1 MIYRSRY
8 VLPVDGRVITRGE
21 VLVREG
27 RIVAVG
33 SDLSKI
39 YVDEP
44 VTDLGKCAILP
55 GFVNAHCHLDYTFTR
70 NVFDGKNLWEWIE
83 SAAFNRGRK
92 PDLEMVRLSAILGAG
107 ELAITG
113 VTCIAD
119 SSFTGVAAN
128 AIETVG
134 QRGIVYLEIFGQSLG
149 DERVRLLEEKL
160 AAVSELEKTCSSR
173 MRIGISPHSV
183 YSSDRETLE
192 FCAQRCVSSGIPVA
206 IHAAETE
213 SETEYLTSGTGP
225 IAELRRR
232 MGYEPMVAGVRPVSY
247 LSQVGLL
254 RAGVC
259 LAHCVDLC
267 EEEVE
272 LVACSGVG
280 VAHCPGSNAF
290 LGCGIAPVS
299 ELARRGARVG
309 IGTDGAGTHVRFDFF
324 EEMRLA
330 LAFQRVRAQDASSVY
345 ARDVVEWATKGG
357 AEALGMSDL
366 VGTLEPGKC
375 ADFIAVDLTDMLPSE
390 DIWLAVL
397 SRCREDVRLVV
408 VDGVELVRDGRLLG
422 LDISEVRRELEERLS
437 VG

>member
-1 MIYRSRY
+1 MIYRSEY
-8 VLPVDGRVITRGE
+8 VLPIDGCVITHGE

-27 RIVAVG
+27 RIAAVG
-33 SDLSKI
+33 SNLSKV

-44 VTDLGKCAILP
+44 LTDLGKCALLP
-55 GFVNAHCHLDYTFTR
+55 GFVNTHCHLDYTFTR
-70 NVFDGKNLWEWIE
+70 NAFDGKNLWEWIE
-83 SAAFNRGRK
+83 SAAFNRARR
-92 PDLEMVRLSAILGAG
+92 PDIEVVRLSAILGAG
-107 ELAITG
+107 ELILTG

-119 SSFTGVAAN
+119 SSFTGAAVD
-128 AIETVG
+128 AIEEVG

-149 DERVRLLEEKL
+149 TDRARFIDEKL
-160 AAVSELEKTCSSR
+160 ADVLELGNTCSSR
-173 MRIGISPHSV
+173 IRIGISPHSV

-192 FCAQRCVSSGIPVA
+192 LCAQRCVSAGIPVA
-206 IHAAETE
+206 IHA
-213 SETEYLTSGTGP
+213 SETWAEAEYLISGTGP
-225 IAELRRR
+225 VAELRRR
-232 MGYEPMVAGVRPVSY
+232 MGYEPMVAGVRPISY
-247 LSQVGLL
+247 LAQVGLL

-299 ELARRGARVG
+299 ELAKRGARVG
-309 IGTDGAGTHVRFDFF
+309 IGTDSAGTRIRFDFF

-330 LAFQRVRAQDASSVY
+330 LALQRVRTRDASSVS
-345 ARDVVEWATKGG
+345 ARDTVEWATRGG
-357 AEALGMSDL
+357 AEALGMGNL
-366 VGTLEPGKC
+366 VGTLEPGKF
-375 ADFIAVDLTDMLPSE
+375 ADLIAVDLADVLPSE

-408 VDGVELVRDGRLLG
+408 IDGVELVRDGKLLG
-422 LDISEVRRELEERLS
+422 LSLSEVRRELEERLS
-437 VG
+437 IE